1 MDLVSII
8 LPYYKKKIYIKDTIN
23 SILDQTYQNFEI
35 IIIDDELSD
44 ESIKVLNEIKNL
56 DKRIIVI
63 KNLKNL
69 GAGYSRNEGIK
80 ISKGEFLAFCDCDD
94 LWNKN
99 KIDFQL
105 KFMKRKNIDASH
117 TSYCVIDENGMIIGN
132 RIAAPMLKFNDLLKS
147 CDIGLS
153 SVVIKKNLLDNL
165 NLFFPNIKTK
175 EDYVLWLRLSQKGI
189 IFFGIDEILVK
200 WRRTKNS
207 LSSSLTQ
214 KLLDGYKV
222 YRIFLNLS
230 FFKSIFRLFI
240 LSLNFILKR

>member
-44 ESIKVLNEIKNL
+44 ESIKVLNESPN
-56 DKRIIVI
+56 DKRSYKVSFEKIN

-117 TSYCVIDENGMIIGN
+117 TSYCVIDENGMIISN
-132 RIAAPMLKFNDLLKS
+132 RTAAPMLKFNDLLKS

-153 SVVIKKNLLDNL
+153 SDVIKKNLLDNL

-207 LSSSLTQ
+207 LSSSLIQ

-230 FFKSIFRLFI
+230 F
-240 LSLNFILKR
+240 LNLYLDYLYCL

>member
-105 KFMKRKNIDASH
+105 KFMKRKNIDE
-117 TSYCVIDENGMIIGN
+117 VILH
-132 RIAAPMLKFNDLLKS
+132 IAL
-147 CDIGLS
+147 
-153 SVVIKKNLLDNL
+153 
-165 NLFFPNIKTK
+165 
-175 EDYVLWLRLSQKGI
+175 
-189 IFFGIDEILVK
+189 
-200 WRRTKNS
+200 
-207 LSSSLTQ
+207 
-214 KLLDGYKV
+214 
-222 YRIFLNLS
+222 
-230 FFKSIFRLFI
+230 
-240 LSLNFILKR
+240 